1 MRLRRSDPAQPG
13 IRRVRRGRG
22 FSFHGPDG
30 EPLDDRTRE
39 RIEALVIP
47 PAWRNVWICPNANG
61 HLQAVGVDDAGRK
74 QYLYH
79 DQWHRAKTE
88 EKHDRVLELAR
99 LLPDFRKEVA
109 SQLAARGIG
118 RDRVLAGALRILDLG
133 VFRTGG
139 EEYTRSNGTYGLA
152 TLQRDHVRLSGDQV
166 RFRYL
171 AKGGTLREVMISDA
185 PLAALVRSLRRA
197 GPDVDRLLAYRDG
210 SQWREVRAD
219 EVNLRFRD
227 LTGDDFTAKDLRTWN
242 ATVLAAAAFAE
253 HDAPTSRR
261 ARQRVRATVM
271 RGCCRGTRQHP
282 RGRPQLLRGPQ
293 GRAALRIRPYHPPGT
308 GTHRRQPGRRRRPR
322 RDRTRGHPPARRLT
336 SITSSWTSSARCRSP
351 S

>member
-1 MRLRRSDPAQPG
+1 
-13 IRRVRRGRG
+13 
-22 FSFHGPDG
+22 
-30 EPLDDRTRE
+30 
-39 RIEALVIP
+39 
-47 PAWRNVWICPNANG
+47 
-61 HLQAVGVDDAGRK
+61 
-74 QYLYH
+74 
-79 DQWHRAKTE
+79 
-88 EKHDRVLELAR
+88 
-99 LLPDFRKEVA
+99 
-109 SQLAARGIG
+109 LAARGIG

-171 AKGGTLREVMISDA
+171 AKGGALREVMISDA

-242 ATVLAAAAFAE
+242 ATVLAAAEFAE

-271 RGCCRGTRQHP
+271 REVAEELGNTPAVARSSYVDP
-282 RGRPQLLRGPQ
+282 RVVRHFESGRT
-293 GRAALRIRPYHPPGT
+293 IRPALERIG
-308 GTHRRQPGRRRRPR
+308 GSLADEDA
-322 RDRTRGHPPARRLT
+322 RDAIERAVIRLLD
-336 SITSSWTSSARCRSP
+336 A
-351 S
+351 

>member
-1 MRLRRSDPAQPG
+1 MSSAANLGSQILVQIGAHQG
-13 IRRVRRGRG
+13 G
-22 FSFHGPDG
+22 G
-30 EPLDDRTRE
+30 EPGQIVTVDQCGELGLVFRQSNRSRT
-39 RIEALVIP
+39 
-47 PAWRNVWICPNANG
+47 G
-61 HLQAVGVDDAGRK
+61 HSLGV
-74 QYLYH
+74 
-79 DQWHRAKTE
+79 
-88 EKHDRVLELAR
+88 
-99 LLPDFRKEVA
+99 
-109 SQLAARGIG
+109 AARGIG

-271 RGCCRGTRQHP
+271 REVAEELGNTPAVARSSYVDP
-282 RGRPQLLRGPQ
+282 RVVRHFESGRT
-293 GRAALRIRPYHPPGT
+293 IRPALERIG
-308 GTHRRQPGRRRRPR
+308 GSLADEDA
-322 RDRTRGHPPARRLT
+322 RDAIERAVIRLLD
-336 SITSSWTSSARCRSP
+336 A
-351 S
+351 

>member
-99 LLPDFRKEVA
+99 LLPDFRKEVTR
-109 SQLAARGIG
+109 QLAVRGIG

-271 RGCCRGTRQHP
+271 REVAEELGNTPAVARSSYVDP
-282 RGRPQLLRGPQ
+282 RVVRHFESGRT
-293 GRAALRIRPYHPPGT
+293 IRPALERIG
-308 GTHRRQPGRRRRPR
+308 GSLADEDA
-322 RDRTRGHPPARRLT
+322 RDAIERAVIRLLD
-336 SITSSWTSSARCRSP
+336 A
-351 S
+351 